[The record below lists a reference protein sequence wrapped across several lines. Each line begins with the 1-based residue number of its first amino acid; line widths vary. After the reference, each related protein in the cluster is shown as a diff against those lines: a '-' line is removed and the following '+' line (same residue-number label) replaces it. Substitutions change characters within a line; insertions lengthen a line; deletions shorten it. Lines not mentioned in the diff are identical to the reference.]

1 VISFKIMTR
10 EIRDIDSVKG
20 LIDYLQRNI
29 KKGYRIDELKWALI
43 DQGHSRVS
51 VDKAVKYVTDMIE
64 AQKLKKMEMP
74 KPEVLQMPMQ
84 VEEKKSFWQKIKSWF
99 G

>member
-1 VISFKIMTR
+1 
-10 EIRDIDSVKG
+10 
-20 LIDYLQRNI
+20 
-29 KKGYRIDELKWALI
+29 
-43 DQGHSRVS
+43 
-51 VDKAVKYVTDMIE
+51 
-64 AQKLKKMEMP
+64 MP

>member
-1 VISFKIMTR
+1 MISFKIMTR

>member
-1 VISFKIMTR
+1 MTR
-10 EIRDIDSVKG
+10 EIRDIDSLKG
-20 LIDYLQRNI
+20 LIEYFQRNL
-29 KKGYRIDELKWALI
+29 KKGYKLDELKWALI

>member
-1 VISFKIMTR
+1 MTR